1 MSPLSL
7 LQGTSMHTKVTLTKY
22 DIYDPILKQAL
33 DNGSPIEI
41 KFSFIS
47 VFMTLISVF
56 YKVMINDS

>member
-1 MSPLSL
+1 
-7 LQGTSMHTKVTLTKY
+7 MHTKVTLTKY